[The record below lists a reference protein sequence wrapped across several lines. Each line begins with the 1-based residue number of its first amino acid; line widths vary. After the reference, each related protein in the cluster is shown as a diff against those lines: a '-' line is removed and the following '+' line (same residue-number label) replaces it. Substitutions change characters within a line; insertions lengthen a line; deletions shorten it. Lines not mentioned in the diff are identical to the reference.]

1 MDRVCLT
8 VPFLS
13 RPARPSPGE
22 MGSSIMTEYVL
33 FAVLAIVI
41 FLSVVGDGAGRSEKR
56 GRWAKKQ

>member
-1 MDRVCLT
+1 
-8 VPFLS
+8 
-13 RPARPSPGE
+13 
-22 MGSSIMTEYVL
+22 MTEYVL